1 MIWTISDLHLSLA
14 QPKPMDIFG
23 DRWKSHPERIA
34 AAWRASVAAE
44 DTVLVAGDI
53 SWAMKLNDA
62 LLDLRWIDALPGKKV
77 LIRGNHDYWCPR
89 SIGPVRKVL
98 PPSLTMLGGDAT
110 DIGDAVV
117 CGTRGWNPP
126 GGPNFNAKTDQP
138 IYERELRMLDRA
150 LEQAVALAAGKK
162 PIIVMIHYPPFI
174 EKQPTA
180 FAARIAASGVAACL
194 YGHLHRPYDW
204 GRATQGRVDGV
215 FYQLTACDYL
225 SFRPVSVRGLDS
237 MPAAEQVFVNE

>member
-1 MIWTISDLHLSLA
+1 
-14 QPKPMDIFG
+14 MDIFG
-23 DRWKSHPERIA
+23 DRWKNHPQRIA
-34 AAWRASVAAE
+34 AAWQATVAAE

-53 SWAMKLNDA
+53 SWAMKINEA

-89 SIGPVRKVL
+89 NIGPVRKVL

-110 DIGDAVV
+110 DIGSAVV
-117 CGTRGWNPP
+117 CGTRGWDSP
-126 GGPNFNAKTDQP
+126 GANGFSPKTDQP
-138 IYERELRMLDRA
+138 IYERELRLLERA
-150 LEQAVALAAGKK
+150 ITQAKQLANGEK
-162 PIIVMIHYPPFI
+162 PIIVMIHYPPFL
-174 EKQPTA
+174 EGRPGE
-180 FAARIAASGVAACL
+180 FAMQIAASGAAACV

-225 SFRPVSVRGLDS
+225 DFRPVGVRGLE
-237 MPAAEQVFVNE
+237 PA